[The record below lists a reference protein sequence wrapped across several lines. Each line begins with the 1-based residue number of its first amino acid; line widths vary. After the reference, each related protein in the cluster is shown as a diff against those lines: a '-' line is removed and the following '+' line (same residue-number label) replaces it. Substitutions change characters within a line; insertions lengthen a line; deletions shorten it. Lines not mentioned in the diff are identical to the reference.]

1 MSPIELSWT
10 AKKQIHDEKYIIS
23 YEALNVL
30 VQGKGVQSRH
40 GLANCDV
47 NVNSFFCQIMLFPF
61 QRQRRPLPVEDKRLL
76 WGAGA

>member
-30 VQGKGVQSRH
+30 VQGKCVQNDQSRH

-47 NVNSFFCQIMLFPF
+47 NVFCQIMLFPF
-61 QRQRRPLPVEDKRLL
+61 QRQQRPLPVEDKRLL